1 MEIRDELKNELKMTV
16 YLFVGV
22 FIVFQVVFY
31 KTPVI
36 QNFSAV
42 LSLFFIFVLP
52 GLFLTFCM
60 RESFGF
66 VERVVAGS
74 LFAAAILGMATYY
87 LGLWGLHIRI
97 SSWILPPALMLA
109 GVCASIIKFKK

>member
-1 MEIRDELKNELKMTV
+1 MEIKDKLKNELKMLI
-16 YLFVGV
+16 YLFAGV

-31 KTPVI
+31 KTSLI
-36 QNFSAV
+36 QNFLAV

-66 VERVVAGS
+66 AERVVAGS
-74 LFAAAILGMATYY
+74 LFAAAILGIATYY

-97 SSWILPPALMLA
+97 SSWILPPVLMAA
-109 GVCASIIKFKK
+109 GACASMIKFKK